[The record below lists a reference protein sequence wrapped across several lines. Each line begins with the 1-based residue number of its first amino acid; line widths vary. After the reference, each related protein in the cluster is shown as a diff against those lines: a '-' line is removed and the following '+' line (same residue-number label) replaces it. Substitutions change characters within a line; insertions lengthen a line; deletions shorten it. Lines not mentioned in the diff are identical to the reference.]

1 MNAGECKMK
10 QVVEH
15 KKLGAL
21 RGALLIVGLVAA
33 LLVLNYLCAVHLS
46 ALIGYQP
53 ASLVFWGIGALI
65 ALQML
70 RVFVMKFEYEMDED
84 VLRLNRS
91 YGKRPRHIEDVYL
104 NRLLF
109 VGDVEEAKKR
119 YPRARKVGAMHGSVD
134 LPVTAV
140 VYRTADDV
148 HVAHI
153 QANAE
158 LRARLMER
166 VKAKA

>member
-1 MNAGECKMK
+1 MK

-15 KKLGAL
+15 KKLGAIQ
-21 RGALLIVGLVAA
+21 GVLLIVGLLAI
-33 LLVLNYLCAVHLS
+33 LLVLNYLCGVYLS

-53 ASLVFWGIGALI
+53 ASLAFWVLGALI
-65 ALQML
+65 AMQML
-70 RVFVMKFEYEMDED
+70 RVYVVKYEYEINAD

-91 YGKRPRHIEDVYL
+91 YGKRPRHIEDIYL

-119 YPRARKVGAMHGSVD
+119 YPKARKVSAQHGSVD

-140 VYRTADDV
+140 VYRTADDI

-153 QANAE
+153 QANDA
-158 LRARLMER
+158 LKARLMER
-166 VKAKA
+166 VKSKP

>member
-1 MNAGECKMK
+1 MK

-15 KKLGAL
+15 KKLGAVQ
-21 RGALLIVGLVAA
+21 GALLIVGLVAI
-33 LLVLNYLCAVHLS
+33 LVVLNYLCAVHLS

-53 ASLVFWGIGALI
+53 ASLVFWVAGALI
-65 ALQML
+65 AMQML
-70 RVFVMKFEYEMDED
+70 RVYVVKYEYEMDED

-109 VGDVEEAKKR
+109 VGGVDEAKKR
-119 YPRARKVGAMHGSVD
+119 YPQARKVSAKHDNVD

-140 VYRTADDV
+140 VYRTADDI

-153 QANAE
+153 QASEE
-158 LRARLMER
+158 LRARLLAR
-166 VKAKA
+166 AKAKS